1 MTIRA
6 LHVLD
11 CVWRAL
17 LRVMG
22 SIAYISKAHI
32 KIISAK
38 KNKNQQA
45 FFSLYST
52 DLVWVKNARFSIL
65 KIHVPPQSG
74 RWSQLFPVFCQ

>member
-17 LRVMG
+17 LTVMR
-22 SIAYISKAHI
+22 SIAYITEAHT

-38 KNKNQQA
+38 KKNQQA
-45 FFSLYST
+45 FF
-52 DLVWVKNARFSIL
+52 
-65 KIHVPPQSG
+65 P
-74 RWSQLFPVFCQ
+74 LFIVLI

>member
-38 KNKNQQA
+38 KKKINKP
-45 FFSLYST
+45 FFPFIVL
-52 DLVWVKNARFSIL
+52 I
-65 KIHVPPQSG
+65 
-74 RWSQLFPVFCQ
+74 